1 MYGDNGD
8 DTMSGHYDSNY
19 MDGGSGNDYVYGG
32 HGEDQMWEEKPSIFT
47 TPFGPI
53 YRYNVIGAGVDRLD
67 GGEGFDQ
74 GDGGPK
80 LDFCLNLETAINCER
95 PTEEEED
102 VQKNHPPVEDRT
114 LQEAQVNQLHSQ

>member
-1 MYGDNGD
+1 MAALGDPMYGDNGD

-32 HGEDQMWEEKPSIFT
+32 HGGDQMWGEKPSIFT

-67 GGEGFDQ
+67 GGGGFDQ

-102 VQKNHPPVEDRT
+102 VSEEPPPGGG
-114 LQEAQVNQLHSQ
+114 

>member
-1 MYGDNGD
+1 MG
-8 DTMSGHYDSNY
+8 
-19 MDGGSGNDYVYGG
+19 
-32 HGEDQMWEEKPSIFT
+32 EKPSIFT

-67 GGEGFDQ
+67 GGGGFDQ

-102 VQKNHPPVEDRT
+102 VSEEPPPRWRIGRFRRLKSTSST
-114 LQEAQVNQLHSQ
+114 LNDTYYKTGARNDG